1 MKRIL
6 LITIL
11 SCLSFAGGWVARD
24 AVPKELTK
32 IDTVFVDRPVIVPAR
47 TDSSFVTE
55 PVKPDKPNRRTYT
68 SPSGVKVYLK
78 TDLQPSE
85 IIGRLT
91 VDSVYIPADTV
102 RCRDQIITVTVPE
115 PVPTTD
121 LQTIGISAGIG
132 VIIGMVILAMVN

>member
-1 MKRIL
+1 MRKIL

-11 SCLSFAGGWVARD
+11 TISSFAGGWIARD
-24 AVPKELTK
+24 AVPVNPSQ

-47 TDSSFVTE
+47 TESSFVAE
-55 PVKPDKPNRRTYT
+55 PVKPDKPSKRTFT
-68 SPSGVKVYLK
+68 SPSGVKVYL
-78 TDLQPSE
+78 TADLEPSGL
-85 IIGRLT
+85 IGQLA

-121 LQTIGISAGIG
+121 LQTIGISAGVGFI
-132 VIIGMVILAMVN
+132 VGMLVLAMVN